1 MARKRRRSS
10 RPSFK
15 AVTAKRAA
23 RLLRIL
29 TVLGSGP
36 QTRSE
41 ITRRLR
47 LDLRAFY
54 RDLRLLRASGIK
66 LSLINRR
73 YALKGALAAAIAR
86 LPFPDPHLI
95 LGEAIQLAKG
105 RSPAHRTLQ
114 DQIASIVHH

>member
-1 MARKRRRSS
+1 MAMKRRRSL

-15 AVTAKRAA
+15 AVTAERAA
-23 RLLRIL
+23 RLFRIL
-29 TVLGSGP
+29 ELVASGP
-36 QTRSE
+36 QTRGT
-41 ITRRLR
+41 ITQRLR
-47 LDLRAFY
+47 LDVRAFY

-86 LPFPDPHLI
+86 LPFPDPHLV
-95 LGEAIQLAKG
+95 LGDAIQLAKG

-114 DQIASIVHH
+114 DQIASIVR